1 MKSTYRKHSVSR
13 LALRAVVAT
22 TALTAASFALAQQ
35 QSPFYVGGALG
46 VSMTDGNYASQ
57 VQAAGSPQPGYT
69 FHSARRD
76 GDNEFAG
83 RVYGGYRFHPNLAV
97 EVGYSNFGSQG
108 VTYRLNKSTDLVP
121 ANSPYVVH
129 GRQKLDGLTL
139 DLVGTMPVNA
149 AFSVNGRVGLMA
161 SNLRYSESIANPV
174 VNDGNYVVERLSY
187 RAPSERQTRFHW
199 GLGTSYQVNPKLALT
214 LDYQRVQGVGN
225 TFDWSESGNG
235 KLNFSLLSAGA
246 RWSF

>member
-1 MKSTYRKHSVSR
+1 MKTSRIPVSTAR
-13 LALRAVVAT
+13 LAVRSAALVA
-22 TALTAASFALAQQ
+22 ALAATSMAFAQ

-46 VSMTDGNYASQ
+46 VSMIDGDYASQ
-57 VQAAGSPQPGYT
+57 VQAAGAPLPGYT

-83 RVYGGYRFHPNLAV
+83 RIYGGYRFHPNFAAEL
-97 EVGYSNFGSQG
+97 GYSNFGSQG
-108 VTYRLNKSTDLVP
+108 VAYRLNKSTELVP
-121 ANSPYVVH
+121 SNSPYVVR
-129 GRQKLDGLTL
+129 GSQKLDGLTL
-139 DLVGTMPVNA
+139 DLVGTMPVSK

-174 VNDGNYVVERLSY
+174 LNNGNYVVENTSFS
-187 RAPSERQTRFHW
+187 APSERQTRFHW
-199 GLGTSYQVNPKLALT
+199 GVGTSYQLNPKLALT

-225 TFDWSESGNG
+225 TFAWTDSGNG

-246 RWSF
+246 RLSF